1 MSDLFSLLGG
11 GNQTQTDL
19 LVQSFLQTQQPK
31 LNRIQNKK
39 TELETKNSFF
49 TALNTRIN
57 AIVTQIDT
65 YKGNDF
71 NKKFGGKSV
80 KSTGAEYVT
89 ATADGDSNVG
99 TNTVKVNRLATSDS
113 LVSNR
118 ANSSDDFGSFSGTFT
133 FDLEI
138 NGDSRTVSVELDDSE
153 TYQEAMQKIAKAINQ
168 EDDFKLSASVV
179 RDTNT
184 TARLSFN
191 TAGLGEDN
199 KILFSNDSGGILNQI
214 GLNSSLNAGSS
225 TRIAFDNSNAGF
237 RTANVADLNAEA
249 EVNGITVIRSS
260 NTLEDVITGFK
271 FNLNKVHEATANA
284 ETLTT
289 DIDVDGV
296 AAIIQPLLDSY
307 NNALAL
313 VKNNKSIRRG
323 DASANSLYSSLRA
336 VPSSKIGG
344 IASGNP
350 EYLTVIGIKPD
361 ENGNLKIADK
371 DILRKFLEDD
381 PQKIA
386 DVFTSPD
393 GFISKLDN
401 IISSLKGDTG
411 VIKSKKDA
419 LVDQIETQSKRYD
432 QLKVRIDTQ
441 ANNLRKQYES
451 LLSTYITA
459 QNQYSSFSQYSSGSL
474 NGQF

>member
-19 LVQSFLQTQQPK
+19 LVQSYLQTQQPK

-57 AIVTQIDT
+57 SIVTQIDNFQA
-65 YKGNDF
+65 NDF
-71 NKKFGGKSV
+71 DTKFGVKTV

-89 ATADGDSNVG
+89 ASADGDSNVG
-99 TNTVKVNRLATSDS
+99 TNTVKVNRLASSDS
-113 LVSNR
+113 LVSDR
-118 ANSSDDFGSFSGTFT
+118 TTSADDFGNFSGTFT
-133 FDLEI
+133 FDLEL
-138 NGDSRTVSVELDDSE
+138 NGDTRTISVELDDSE
-153 TYQEAMQKIAKAINQ
+153 TYQEAMQKIADAVND
-168 EDDFKLSASVV
+168 EDDYKMSASVV
-179 RDTNT
+179 KDTST

-191 TAGLGEDN
+191 TSGLGEDN
-199 KILFSNDSGGILNQI
+199 KILFANDSGGILSQL
-214 GLNSSLNAGSS
+214 GLDASLNPTSA
-225 TRIAFDNSNAGF
+225 TRVAFDETSAGY
-237 RTANVADLNAEA
+237 RTADVADLNSEA

-260 NTLEDVITGFK
+260 NTLEDVINGFK
-271 FNLNKVHEATANA
+271 FTLNKVHDSGDNA

-296 AAIIQPLLDSY
+296 ANILQPLLDAY
-307 NNALAL
+307 NNTLGL
-313 VKNNKSIRRG
+313 LKNNKSIRRG

-336 VPSSKIGG
+336 IPSTKITG
-344 IASGNP
+344 IDPGNP

-361 ENGNLKIADK
+361 ENGNLKITDK
-371 DILRKFLEDD
+371 DTLREFLEDD

-386 DVFTSPD
+386 DIFTSSD
-393 GFISKLDN
+393 GFVSKLET
-401 IISSLKGDTG
+401 IVESLKGDTG
-411 VIKSKKDA
+411 IIKSKKDA
-419 LVDQIETQSKRYD
+419 LVDQIQSQSERYD
-432 QLKVRIDTQ
+432 QLKLRIDTQ

-459 QNQYSSFSQYSSGSL
+459 QNQYSSFSQYSSGFS
-474 NGQF
+474 GQQF